1 MRWPTSATRAPPSS
15 TPRATRGRSSCGAR
29 IATATL
35 SSGCPRAP
43 QRSPKLARKKY
54 LRLHAVEVERAIDE
68 RAAVLAE
75 MAEAEVER
83 ELALQV
89 AKLKAEEEQ
98 REKVALLEEKV
109 IPTFARARK
118 RSVSLDALDDGMCTH
133 PVQVCVHVC
142 MRMRRKCTCAA
153 HMHAPHSRMHL

>member
-68 RAAVLAE
+68 RAAVLARGYGVPLSNVRGH
-75 MAEAEVER
+75 AER
-83 ELALQV
+83 EVQTEWPMPDTWPWLVCGDADSESATAPTSPASADGEMGV
-89 AKLKAEEEQ
+89 Q
-98 REKVALLEEKV
+98 RA
-109 IPTFARARK
+109 
-118 RSVSLDALDDGMCTH
+118 
-133 PVQVCVHVC
+133 
-142 MRMRRKCTCAA
+142 
-153 HMHAPHSRMHL
+153 